1 MYEISKEEIE
11 VLDVKDKTSVY
22 IFKKYGRL
30 QKIDILGEGSF
41 GKVILA
47 KKLDVTNQGDSKE
60 FAIKIS
66 KGFKK
71 FSKKVDRINGPEDRN
86 KEEEKRKE
94 LNFVELRELYIMKKL
109 KHSNVINLLDFNLNR
124 KNRELYILMDYFQ
137 TDLGKFFH
145 ENIENPN
152 VMNENFLKNIS
163 FQILS
168 GLNYLHE
175 NNIIHRDIKLENI
188 LYDSKNNIAKI
199 ADFGLSRQFDYD
211 LNAQYTDVGSYPYK
225 PPELLLGLT
234 QYLTPFDIWSTGCV
248 LIEICIGAHLFGKDN
263 SLGVMGLMYKIF
275 GSLNDDILP
284 GFKNFPSAKILELLP
299 ETQGIGLVNYIKKN
313 QKFNFKNNDFYNLI
327 EKMLCIDPT
336 KRINSKD
343 CLSHKWFTNNN

>member
-1 MYEISKEEIE
+1 MSKEEIE
-11 VLDVKDKTSVY
+11 VLDVKDNNSVY
-22 IFKKYGRL
+22 IFRKYGRL
-30 QKIDILGEGSF
+30 QKLDTLGEGSF

-47 KKLDVTNQGDSKE
+47 KRIDETNQEDSKE

-71 FSKKVDRINGPEDRN
+71 FSKKAEVENKN

-94 LNFVELRELYIMKKL
+94 LNFVELRELYIMKKI
-109 KHSNVINLLDFNLNR
+109 KHQNVINLLDFNLNR
-124 KNRELYILMDYFQ
+124 KDKELCILMEYLH

-145 ENIENPN
+145 ENRQNPN

-163 FQILS
+163 YQILS

-199 ADFGLSRQFDYD
+199 GDFGLSRQFDYD
-211 LNAQYTDVGSYPYK
+211 LSTIYTDVGTYPYK

-234 QYLTPFDIWSTGCV
+234 HYSTSFDIWSTGCILV
-248 LIEICIGAHLFGKDN
+248 EICTGTHLFGKDN
-263 SLGVMGLMYKIF
+263 SLGVISLMYKIF
-275 GSLNDDILP
+275 GSFNDDILP
-284 GFKNFPSAKILELLP
+284 GFKNFPNSKILEALP
-299 ETQGIGLVNYIKKN
+299 QAQGIGLVKYIKEN
-313 QKFNFKNNDFYNLI
+313 QKFDFVNDDFYNLI

-336 KRINSKD
+336 KRINAKD
-343 CLSHKWFTNNN
+343 CLTHKWFSNKN

>member
-22 IFKKYGRL
+22 TFKKYGRL
-30 QKIDILGEGSF
+30 QKIDTLGEGSF

-47 KKLDVTNQGDSKE
+47 KKLDDVNQGDSKE

-94 LNFVELRELYIMKKL
+94 LNFVELRELYIMKKI
-109 KHSNVINLLDFNLNR
+109 KHQNVINLLDFNLNR
-124 KNRELYILMDYFQ
+124 KDKELCILMEFLH

-145 ENIENPN
+145 ENRQNPD

-188 LYDSKNNIAKI
+188 LYDSKKNIVKI
-199 ADFGLSRQFDYD
+199 GDFGLSRQFDYD
-211 LNAQYTDVGSYPYK
+211 LSTIYTDVGTYPYK

-234 QYLTPFDIWSTGCV
+234 HYSTSFDIWSTGCILV
-248 LIEICIGAHLFGKDN
+248 EICIGTHLFGKN
-263 SLGVMGLMYKIF
+263 NALEVIKLMYEIF
-275 GSLNDDILP
+275 GSFNEDTLP
-284 GFKNFPSAKILELLP
+284 GFKNFPNSKILETLP
-299 ETQGIGLVNYIKKN
+299 QTQGIGLVKYIQEKK
-313 QKFNFKNNDFYNLI
+313 KFDVNDDFYNLI

-336 KRINSKD
+336 KRINAKD
-343 CLSHKWFTNNN
+343 CLAHRWFSNKN

>member
-1 MYEISKEEIE
+1 MSKEEIE
-11 VLDVKDKTSVY
+11 VLDVKDNNSVY
-22 IFKKYGRL
+22 IFRKYGRL
-30 QKIDILGEGSF
+30 QKLDTLGEGSF

-47 KKLDVTNQGDSKE
+47 KRIDETNQEDSKE

-71 FSKKVDRINGPEDRN
+71 FSKKAEVENKN

-94 LNFVELRELYIMKKL
+94 LNFVELRELYIMKKI
-109 KHSNVINLLDFNLNR
+109 KHQNVINLLDFNLNR
-124 KNRELYILMDYFQ
+124 KDKELCILMEYLH

-145 ENIENPN
+145 ENRQNPN

-163 FQILS
+163 YQILS

-199 ADFGLSRQFDYD
+199 GDFGLSRQFDYD
-211 LNAQYTDVGSYPYK
+211 LSTIYTDVGTYPYK

-234 QYLTPFDIWSTGCV
+234 HYSTSFDIWSTGCILV
-248 LIEICIGAHLFGKDN
+248 EICTGTHLFGKDN
-263 SLGVMGLMYKIF
+263 SLGVISLMYKIF
-275 GSLNDDILP
+275 GSFNDDILP
-284 GFKNFPSAKILELLP
+284 GFKNFPNSKILEALP
-299 ETQGIGLVNYIKKN
+299 QTQGIGLIKYIKEN
-313 QKFNFKNNDFYNLI
+313 QKFDFVNDDFYNLI

-336 KRINSKD
+336 KRINAKD
-343 CLSHKWFTNNN
+343 CLTHKWFSNKN

>member
-1 MYEISKEEIE
+1 M
-11 VLDVKDKTSVY
+11 
-22 IFKKYGRL
+22 
-30 QKIDILGEGSF
+30 
-41 GKVILA
+41 
-47 KKLDVTNQGDSKE
+47 
-60 FAIKIS
+60 
-66 KGFKK
+66 
-71 FSKKVDRINGPEDRN
+71 
-86 KEEEKRKE
+86 
-94 LNFVELRELYIMKKL
+94 
-109 KHSNVINLLDFNLNR
+109 
-124 KNRELYILMDYFQ
+124 
-137 TDLGKFFH
+137 
-145 ENIENPN
+145 
-152 VMNENFLKNIS
+152 
-163 FQILS
+163 
-168 GLNYLHE
+168 HE

-199 ADFGLSRQFDYD
+199 ADFGLSRQIDYD

-234 QYLTPFDIWSTGCV
+234 HYLTPFDIWSTGCV
-248 LIEICIGAHLFGKDN
+248 LIEICIGTHLFGKDN
-263 SLGVMGLMYKIF
+263 SLGVMGLMYQIF

-313 QKFNFKNNDFYNLI
+313 QKFNFENNDFYNLI

>member
-1 MYEISKEEIE
+1 MSKEEIE
-11 VLDVKDKTSVY
+11 VLDVKDNNSVY
-22 IFKKYGRL
+22 IFRKYGRL
-30 QKIDILGEGSF
+30 QKLDTLGEGSF

-47 KKLDVTNQGDSKE
+47 KRIDETNQEDSKE

-71 FSKKVDRINGPEDRN
+71 FSKKAEVENKN

-94 LNFVELRELYIMKKL
+94 LNFVELRELYIMKKI
-109 KHSNVINLLDFNLNR
+109 KHQNVINLLDFNLNR
-124 KNRELYILMDYFQ
+124 KDKELCILMEYLH

-145 ENIENPN
+145 ENRQNPN

-163 FQILS
+163 YQILS

-199 ADFGLSRQFDYD
+199 GDFGLSRQFDYD
-211 LNAQYTDVGSYPYK
+211 LSTIYTDVGTYPYK

-234 QYLTPFDIWSTGCV
+234 HYSTSFDIWSTGCILV
-248 LIEICIGAHLFGKDN
+248 EICTGTHLFGKDN
-263 SLGVMGLMYKIF
+263 SLGVISLMYKIF
-275 GSLNDDILP
+275 GSFNDDNLP
-284 GFKNFPSAKILELLP
+284 GFKNFPNSKILEALP
-299 ETQGIGLVNYIKKN
+299 QAQGIGLVKYIKEN
-313 QKFNFKNNDFYNLI
+313 QKFDFVNDDFYNLI

-336 KRINSKD
+336 KRINAKD
-343 CLSHKWFTNNN
+343 CLTHKWFSNKN

>member
-47 KKLDVTNQGDSKE
+47 KKLEDVNQGDSKE

-71 FSKKVDRINGPEDRN
+71 FSKKVDRKNGSEDRN

-94 LNFVELRELYIMKKL
+94 LNFVELRELYIMKKI
-109 KHSNVINLLDFNLNR
+109 KHQNVINLLDFNLNR
-124 KNRELYILMDYFQ
+124 KDKELCILMEYLN

-145 ENIENPN
+145 ENRQNPN
-152 VMNENFLKNIS
+152 IMNENFLKNIS

-188 LYDSKNNIAKI
+188 LYDSKKNIVKI
-199 ADFGLSRQFDYD
+199 GDFGLSRQFDYD
-211 LNAQYTDVGSYPYK
+211 LSTIYTDVGTYPYK

-234 QYLTPFDIWSTGCV
+234 HYSTSFDIWSTGCILV
-248 LIEICIGAHLFGKDN
+248 EICIGTHLFGKN
-263 SLGVMGLMYKIF
+263 NALEVIKLMYEIF
-275 GSLNDDILP
+275 GSFNEDTLP
-284 GFKNFPSAKILELLP
+284 GFKNFPNSKILETLP
-299 ETQGIGLVNYIKKN
+299 PTQGIGLVKYIQEKK
-313 QKFNFKNNDFYNLI
+313 KFEVNDDFYDLI

-336 KRINSKD
+336 KRINAKD
-343 CLSHKWFTNNN
+343 CLAHRWFSNKN

>member
-11 VLDVKDKTSVY
+11 VLDVKDKISVY
-22 IFKKYGRL
+22 TFKKYGRL
-30 QKIDILGEGSF
+30 QKIDTLGEGSF

-47 KKLDVTNQGDSKE
+47 KKLEDVNQGDSKE

-94 LNFVELRELYIMKKL
+94 LNFVELRELYIMKKI
-109 KHSNVINLLDFNLNR
+109 KHQNVINLLDFNLNR
-124 KNRELYILMDYFQ
+124 KDKELCILMEYLN

-145 ENIENPN
+145 ENRQNPN
-152 VMNENFLKNIS
+152 IMNENFLKNIS

-188 LYDSKNNIAKI
+188 LYDSKKNIVKI
-199 ADFGLSRQFDYD
+199 GDFGLSRQFDYD
-211 LNAQYTDVGSYPYK
+211 LNTIYTDVGTYPYK

-234 QYLTPFDIWSTGCV
+234 HYSTSFDIWSTGCILV
-248 LIEICIGAHLFGKDN
+248 EICIGTHLFGKN
-263 SLGVMGLMYKIF
+263 NALEVIKLMYEIF
-275 GSLNDDILP
+275 GSFNEDTLP
-284 GFKNFPSAKILELLP
+284 GFKNFPNSKILETLP
-299 ETQGIGLVNYIKKN
+299 PTQGIGLVKYIQEKK
-313 QKFNFKNNDFYNLI
+313 KFDVNDDFYNLI

-336 KRINSKD
+336 KRINAKD
-343 CLSHKWFTNNN
+343 CLAHRWFSSKN

>member
-1 MYEISKEEIE
+1 MSKDEIE
-11 VLDVKDKTSVY
+11 LLDAKDNKSVY
-22 IFKKYGRL
+22 VFRKYGRL
-30 QKIDILGEGSF
+30 QKVKTLGEGSF

-94 LNFVELRELYIMKKL
+94 LNFVELRELYIMKKI
-109 KHSNVINLLDFNLNR
+109 KHQNVINLLDFNLNR
-124 KNRELYILMDYFQ
+124 KDKELCILMEYLNI
-137 TDLGKFFH
+137 DLGKFIH
-145 ENIENPN
+145 ENSQNPN
-152 VMNENFLKNIS
+152 VMNENFLKDIS

-188 LYDSKNNIAKI
+188 LYDSKKNIAKI
-199 ADFGLSRQFDYD
+199 GDFGLSRQFDYD
-211 LNAQYTDVGSYPYK
+211 LSAIYTDVGTYPYK

-234 QYLTPFDIWSTGCV
+234 HYSTSFDIWSTACILV
-248 LIEICIGAHLFGKDN
+248 EICTGTHLFGKDN
-263 SLGVMGLMYKIF
+263 ALGVISLMYKIF
-275 GSLNDDILP
+275 GSFNDDILP
-284 GFKNFPSAKILELLP
+284 GFKNFPNSKIIESLP
-299 ETQGIGLVNYIKKN
+299 VTKGIGLVNYIKENK
-313 QKFNFKNNDFYNLI
+313 KFDFANDDFFNLI

-336 KRINSKD
+336 KRISAKN
-343 CLSHKWFTNNN
+343 CLAHRWFSNKS